1 MGDNAALCAFCV
13 KDKAGQIDHALWS
26 PFLFFFFL
34 LFFFCFCFWKDILKA
49 KKALLGAACQRRMW
63 SRFSFHVSPTFQ
75 NILDWFSKF
84 FHNNHQFTFAFE
96 RIRGQ
101 RWWLLFIPLPG
112 KHYCCY
118 FFITIKVLLLRISLQ
133 FLLLYNDSNKGK
145 SIIKAFPDTKLG
157 SIRHSY
163 FFGYII
169 NKISSYPIET
179 LHPLMGTLHFGFS
192 ASYTSF

>member
-1 MGDNAALCAFCV
+1 MCVLCER
-13 KDKAGQIDHALWS
+13 QSWS
-26 PFLFFFFL
+26 NRSRPVISISFLFFFAFL
-34 LFFFCFCFWKDILKA
+34 FLFLFLKRHF
-49 KKALLGAACQRRMW
+49 KSQESTTGSSMPEEDV
-63 SRFSFHVSPTFQ
+63 FSFHVSPTFQ

-96 RIRGQ
+96 RIRSQ

-118 FFITIKVLLLRISLQ
+118 FFIAIKVLLLRISLQ

-179 LHPLMGTLHFGFS
+179 LHPLMGTLHFGFF

>member
-1 MGDNAALCAFCV
+1 MCVLCER
-13 KDKAGQIDHALWS
+13 QSWS
-26 PFLFFFFL
+26 NRSRPVISISFLFFL

-96 RIRGQ
+96 RIRSQ
-101 RWWLLFIPLPG
+101 RWWLLFIRLPG

-157 SIRHSY
+157 SIRPY